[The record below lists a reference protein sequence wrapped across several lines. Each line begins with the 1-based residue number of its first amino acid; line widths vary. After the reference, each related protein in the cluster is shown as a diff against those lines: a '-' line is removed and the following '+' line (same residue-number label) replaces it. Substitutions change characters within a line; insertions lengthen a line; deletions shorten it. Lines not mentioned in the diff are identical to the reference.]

1 MTILEFDEIEKYTEV
16 KEWLLSLTPSQLME
30 KKREAVDVVW
40 DLLTYLYMLGFTQ
53 ATEEVGETIAE
64 EVKSVLPKDYEELTA
79 LQIKP
84 TESPKVK
91 DFADLTKNQQV
102 EANKEIYK
110 QFDNKDFQDR
120 VSQYAELGDTSKIL
134 KVVETDGNRVYN
146 AGGYN
151 GAKGRYKYKTWVTMM
166 DDKVRDTHDYLEG
179 ITIPIEDK
187 FVTYDGDEAR
197 FPGDFSDPSNVIN
210 CRCELSYS

>member
-1 MTILEFDEIEKYTEV
+1 MTILDFDEIEKYQEV
-16 KEWLLSLTPSQLME
+16 RTWILSQTPSQLME
-30 KKREAVDVVW
+30 NKKRAVDVVW

-53 ATEEVGETIAE
+53 ATEEVGQEIAE
-64 EVKSVLPKDYEELTA
+64 GAEPFLPKDYNDLSDKQKRE
-79 LQIKP
+79 
-84 TESPKVK
+84 
-91 DFADLTKNQQV
+91 AD
-102 EANKEIYK
+102 KEIYK

-120 VSQYAELGDTSKIL
+120 VSQYAELGNASDIIR
-134 KVVETDGNRVYN
+134 VVETDGNRVYN

-179 ITIPIEDK
+179 ITVPIEDK

-197 FPGDFSDPSNVIN
+197 FPGDFSNPANSIN
-210 CRCELSYS
+210 CRCGIEYS

>member
-1 MTILEFDEIEKYTEV
+1 MTILQFDEIEKYTEV

-53 ATEEVGETIAE
+53 ATEEVGQEIAE
-64 EVKSVLPKDYEELTA
+64 GAEPFLPKDYNDLSDKQKRE
-79 LQIKP
+79 
-84 TESPKVK
+84 
-91 DFADLTKNQQV
+91 AD
-102 EANKEIYK
+102 KEIYK

-120 VSQYAELGDTSKIL
+120 VSQYAELGNSQDIL
-134 KVVETDGNRVYN
+134 RVVETDGNRVFN

-151 GAKGRYKYKTWVTMM
+151 AVKGKAKTKTWNTMM
-166 DDKVRDTHDYLEG
+166 DDRVRDTHDYLEG
-179 ITIPIEDK
+179 ISVPIEDK

-197 FPGDFSDPSNVIN
+197 FPGDFSNPANNIR
-210 CRCELSYS
+210 CRCGISYS

>member
-53 ATEEVGETIAE
+53 ATEEVGQEIAE
-64 EVKSVLPKDYEELTA
+64 GAEPFLPKDYNDLSDKQKRE
-79 LQIKP
+79 
-84 TESPKVK
+84 
-91 DFADLTKNQQV
+91 AD
-102 EANKEIYK
+102 KEIYK

-120 VSQYAELGDTSKIL
+120 VSQYAELGNVNDIIR
-134 KVVETDGNRVYN
+134 VAETDGNRVFN

-151 GAKGRYKYKTWVTMM
+151 AVKNKAKFKTWNTMM
-166 DDKVRDTHDYLEG
+166 DDRVRDLHEPLQG
-179 ITIPIEDK
+179 ITVPIDDK
-187 FVTYDGDEAR
+187 FVDYEGDEAR
-197 FPGDFSDPSNVIN
+197 FPGDFENPSANIN
-210 CRCELSYS
+210 CRCFLTFGN

>member
-53 ATEEVGETIAE
+53 ATEEVGQEIAE
-64 EVKSVLPKDYEELTA
+64 GAEPFLPKDYNDLSDKQKRE
-79 LQIKP
+79 
-84 TESPKVK
+84 
-91 DFADLTKNQQV
+91 AD
-102 EANKEIYK
+102 KEIYK

-120 VSQYAELGDTSKIL
+120 VSQYAELGNSQDIL
-134 KVVETDGNRVYN
+134 RVVETDGNRVFN

-151 GAKGRYKYKTWVTMM
+151 AVKGKAKTKTWNTMM
-166 DDKVRDTHDYLEG
+166 DDKVRDTHDFLEG
-179 ITIPIEDK
+179 ITIPVEDK